1 MTLCSEVSYWKC
13 SQGGRQG
20 GRARLTGHRAL
31 ITRRTGLAA
40 LAAGVLSANPAR
52 AQPDPPSRTLRV
64 ALSSPP
70 GPLDP
75 AAAAAPEQVAPV
87 FGAYQQ
93 LVSPS
98 GEPELARS
106 WDADTTGRVWTFEI
120 APGRRFSDGAPVD
133 AAAVVFSLKRL
144 ARLGR
149 GPASDFVS
157 FVDTVAAPSAMSVRL
172 TLRQPT
178 PRLLS
183 ILADRA
189 ASIVNPSVAANAIGD
204 DLGSG
209 WLATRTAGSG
219 PYTLAPASSSGA
231 FILVRNPYYTG
242 VEPYFSRIIF
252 TVMADPTVRALALER
267 AETDIALLMPAQALK
282 LLARDSGVRIVSQP
296 AYAFQNLAFNLAR
309 PVFKDPRL
317 RQAVAHAM
325 DTQAIVTHIR
335 EGRASRFDGP
345 LAPDMLGARPGDWPF
360 RYDPS
365 KAAALA
371 REAGRVQPVN
381 VAMIYPGV
389 SPETD
394 TVAQYI
400 QAMLA
405 PLKLN
410 VRLER
415 LSTAAYLDR
424 MDRGAYDLVLMGW
437 VCSHSDPSAIL
448 DFWFE
453 GAKAGVNNPARYSNQ
468 EVSALL
474 AAARSELDT
483 RRRAELHRAI
493 IARVNADIPYVYLQQ
508 THVSTALRADIA
520 GFSMDPARSIDL
532 PLLSMRRAS

>member
-1 MTLCSEVSYWKC
+1 VNLT
-13 SQGGRQG
+13 RQSG
-20 GRARLTGHRAL
+20 L

-40 LAAGVLSANPAR
+40 LAAGALWVSPANAEGDL
-52 AQPDPPSRTLRV
+52 ASRTLRV

-75 AAAAAPEQVAPV
+75 AAAAAPEQLAPV
-87 FGAYQQ
+87 FSTYQQ
-93 LVSPS
+93 MVSPT
-98 GEPELARS
+98 GEPELARR
-106 WDADTTGRVWTFEI
+106 WRADATGLVWTFEI
-120 APGRRFSDGAPVD
+120 EAGRRFSDGTPVD
-133 AAAVVFSLKRL
+133 AAAVVFSLNRL

-157 FVDTVAAPSAMSVRL
+157 FVEDVAAPAPMSVRL

-189 ASIVNPSVAANAIGD
+189 ASIVNPSVAAHAIGE

-209 WLATRTAGSG
+209 WLATRTAGTG
-219 PYTLAPASSSGA
+219 PYALSPASASGA
-231 FILVRNPYYTG
+231 FVLERNPFYAG
-242 VEPYFSRIIF
+242 APPYFSRIIF
-252 TVMADPTVRALALER
+252 TVIADPTVRALALQRGEI
-267 AETDIALLMPAQALK
+267 DVALLMPAQALK
-282 LLARDSGVRIVSQP
+282 VLARDSAVRVVSQP

-309 PVFKDPRL
+309 PVFRDVRL
-317 RQAVAHAM
+317 REAVAHAI

-345 LAPDMLGARPGDWPF
+345 LAPDMLGARPGDWAF
-360 RYDPS
+360 RYDPAR
-365 KAAALA
+365 AAALA
-371 REAGRVQPVN
+371 QEAGRTQPVN
-381 VAMIYPGV
+381 VVMIYPGV

-394 TVAQYI
+394 SVAQYI

-437 VCSHSDPSAIL
+437 VCSNSDPSAIL

-453 GAKAGVNNPARYSNQ
+453 GAKAGVSNPARYSDE
-468 EVSALL
+468 EVSRLL
-474 AAARSELDT
+474 AAARIELDPS
-483 RRRAELHRAI
+483 RRAELHRAI

-508 THVSTALRADIA
+508 THVSAALRADIA

-532 PLLSMRRAS
+532 PLVSMRRAS